1 MMNNIFSIVKKS
13 SKYRDFTFLIVG
25 AIGISFILVVIAM
38 VLYFNSG
45 AAQLDLSRPS
55 YQAVRKK
62 ALKSERFDGFDS
74 SRGLDKSNLDN
85 FEKLY
90 KQKRDEVHGTADALS
105 SDALSDKTLEIKLE

>member
-1 MMNNIFSIVKKS
+1 MSRFFSNIKKS
-13 SKYRDFTFLIVG
+13 STNRDFTLLIVG
-25 AIGISFILVVIAM
+25 AIVISFILVVIAM
-38 VLYFNSG
+38 ALYLNSG

-74 SRGLDKSNLDN
+74 SKPLDKNNLDN

-90 KQKRDEVHGTADALS
+90 KQKRDEVRSTADALS
-105 SDALSDKTLEIKLE
+105 SDALSDKALEIKLE